1 MSLLMSFCFIS
12 GSPVSARS
20 TFIVIPNSPLIVG
33 GGVSQE
39 VLIAIKYFAGDGE
52 GITET
57 RIRPI
62 DKDNFK
68 IDSLKSNIGHVE
80 FEVDKKII
88 NYRMKPLV
96 RESIDTLKVYG
107 AVTGKLRQ
115 VQWHFELF
123 STASN
128 KIAHEVTHTWPIKN
142 LELPDW
148 KVTPKVIYQGEQAD
162 LRLNLNY
169 HDTDELKLVDV
180 NWLFPPEIKLVDTPI
195 SRSSRQWVSGENPE
209 FLREI
214 KVDPTFLGDLQIRS
228 VASFEG
234 LPDVFLSAQNIRID
248 PLPRVVIIGDVLTV
262 GKPGTIKCTWFNDGN
277 VPMLLSSLFLK
288 VNPSFS
294 HVSIEDGYS
303 GAVIETNDNGRFVVI
318 NGLKVLEPGEQIE
331 VLLNLVAQRPG
342 PFLWESMAYPVGER
356 EGIPLSG
363 ALTVMVA
370 WDQKI
375 LEYFD
380 DNSRTDLQLFSKA
393 VRDGVNSQMQGLPLT
408 FSQPIFLKAEGDDD
422 SNWIVEDVISSELRK
437 KGYGLLIRPPSDN
450 TAFSTIYYRLV
461 SSRVNYLKKTS
472 WFNFFDPKAKREV
485 FVDVLMR
492 FQDNGGVVRWQ
503 RRIRAYDFD
512 QVPISQIKMLGGG
525 NSIKQTVIESDNKIV
540 ERGLSA
546 GIMGGLTYI
555 FFIL

>member
-1 MSLLMSFCFIS
+1 
-12 GSPVSARS
+12 
-20 TFIVIPNSPLIVG
+20 
-33 GGVSQE
+33 
-39 VLIAIKYFAGDGE
+39 
-52 GITET
+52 
-57 RIRPI
+57 
-62 DKDNFK
+62 
-68 IDSLKSNIGHVE
+68 
-80 FEVDKKII
+80 
-88 NYRMKPLV
+88 
-96 RESIDTLKVYG
+96 
-107 AVTGKLRQ
+107 
-115 VQWHFELF
+115 
-123 STASN
+123 
-128 KIAHEVTHTWPIKN
+128 
-142 LELPDW
+142 
-148 KVTPKVIYQGEQAD
+148 
-162 LRLNLNY
+162 LNY

-318 NGLKVLEPGEQIE
+318 NGVKVLEPGEQIE

-356 EGIPLSG
+356 EGIPLTG

-393 VRDGVNSQMQGLPLT
+393 VRDGVNSQMQGLPLA
-408 FSQPIFLKAEGDDD
+408 FSQPIFLEAEGDDD

-437 KGYGLLIRPPSDN
+437 KGYDLLISPPSDN

-461 SSRVNYLKKTS
+461 SSRVNYLKRTS

-512 QVPISQIKMLGGG
+512 QVPIRQIKMLGGG